1 MIGRARSPER
11 SDIQRSTLDRREVI
25 VVNPEP
31 VMTRSVNPELP
42 LDAMARGR
50 SDEPLHVR
58 DERPCNQQDAA
69 DENAPRSCRASSKAV
84 VSWTQIPEIWTAL
97 ERRFA

>member
-1 MIGRARSPER
+1 M
-11 SDIQRSTLDRREVI
+11 LDRREVI
-25 VVNPEP
+25 VVDPEP

-42 LDAMARGR
+42 LDAMAPRR
-50 SDEPLHVR
+50 SDDPLHACK
-58 DERPCNQQDAA
+58 ERPYTKQDPA
-69 DENAPRSCRASSKAV
+69 DGSTNWRGRASSKAI